1 ITATSKTTCPLQSL
15 KQRFVQQAPL
25 MPYLEWSFGKVVRVP
40 QNGYGDL
47 PEEVLGMADLVVV
60 EMAERYL

>member
-1 ITATSKTTCPLQSL
+1 
-15 KQRFVQQAPL
+15 